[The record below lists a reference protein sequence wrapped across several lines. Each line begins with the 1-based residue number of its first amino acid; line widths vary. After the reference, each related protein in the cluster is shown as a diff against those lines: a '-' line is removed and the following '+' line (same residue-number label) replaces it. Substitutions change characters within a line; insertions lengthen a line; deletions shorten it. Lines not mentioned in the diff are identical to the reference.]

1 MAAKSTTTTTLTAKQ
16 VQTGLSHAQA
26 LSSEEE
32 RTLRMRHGAK
42 IELQAPLAR
51 KADEGSEAAD
61 ELLLVEMQLL
71 KAYRAHL
78 GSQKQ
83 ARNGVEAVRPS
94 TGNRAKDKIVR
105 ALRKKR

>member
-1 MAAKSTTTTTLTAKQ
+1 MAAKSTTTTLTAKQ
-16 VQTGLSHAQA
+16 IQAGLTHSRAV
-26 LSSEEE
+26 SSEEE
-32 RTLRMRHGAK
+32 RALRMRHGAK
-42 IELQAPLAR
+42 VDLQAPLGR
-51 KADEGSEAAD
+51 KADDGSEAAD

-78 GSQKQ
+78 ASQKQ
-83 ARNGVEAVRPS
+83 ARNAVEAVRPS

>member
-1 MAAKSTTTTTLTAKQ
+1 MAAKSTTTTLTAKQ
-16 VQTGLSHAQA
+16 VQTGLSHAHA

-32 RTLRMRHGAK
+32 RAVRMRHGAK
-42 IELQAPLAR
+42 VELQAPLAR

-61 ELLLVEMQLL
+61 EMLLVEMQLL

-78 GSQKQ
+78 ASQKQ
-83 ARNGVEAVRPS
+83 GRGAVEAVRPS